1 MGDSK
6 PGYSETDRPGPKY
19 LAAVE
24 RPFSISAM
32 TSGSDMIKTNQ
43 GGEGGKLLVSR
54 CFSSF
59 KYIVCMLREIKRGP
73 SIPHRPVAPFVP
85 TNAEFAESN

>member
-1 MGDSK
+1 VEDSK

-19 LAAVE
+19 SAAVE

-43 GGEGGKLLVSR
+43 GGEGGKLLVR
-54 CFSSF
+54 CFPALSILS
-59 KYIVCMLREIKRGP
+59 VCSGK
-73 SIPHRPVAPFVP
+73 
-85 TNAEFAESN
+85 